1 MVKRARGIL
10 SRECRRTGKEPGQ
23 ARSRFLDAIS
33 CRGVLCNFETAEG
46 LCRRLYELCDNWG
59 LAHPLLSCLAAGA
72 RAAGYDVILCPDPM
86 DPERL
91 RHVLIPALSLGFV
104 SSTSALPCPGK
115 RPYRRLRFSR
125 KMSAA
130 LVDEAVEAMAQAKAM
145 HDALEALYNPH
156 VDFDRVH
163 AQADAIA
170 AELLARA

>member
-1 MVKRARGIL
+1 
-10 SRECRRTGKEPGQ
+10 
-23 ARSRFLDAIS
+23 
-33 CRGVLCNFETAEG
+33 
-46 LCRRLYELCDNWG
+46 
-59 LAHPLLSCLAAGA
+59 
-72 RAAGYDVILCPDPM
+72 VILCPDPM

-104 SSTSALPCPGK
+104 SSTPTLPYPGK
-115 RPYRRLRFSR
+115 RPYRRLRIDAMADQEQLRRNKGRLRFSR

-163 AQADAIA
+163 TQADAIA
-170 AELLARA
+170 AELLERA